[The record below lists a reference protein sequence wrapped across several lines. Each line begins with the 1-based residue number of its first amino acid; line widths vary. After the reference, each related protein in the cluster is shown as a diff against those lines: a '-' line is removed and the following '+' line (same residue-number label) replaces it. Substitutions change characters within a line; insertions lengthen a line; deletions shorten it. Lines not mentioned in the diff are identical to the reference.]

1 MARLQE
7 NDILFAYKAL
17 NIMPGLSSNTRRVAG
32 LLIDHFNRKTGQ
44 CDPSISRLARILD
57 IDPATVKRATA
68 ELCSDDCGLFEKVS
82 HGGLSHRASY
92 LPNWARFREFVT
104 DLGARMKTG
113 EGPAKGAKLRCSR
126 AQNCAVKGRK
136 TAPQTNLINQSNKPI
151 CTLSTESQYAK
162 PRVLSPAETMNG
174 LLKGNKPPGAPT
186 LLLPINGGKSV
197 SKGKAAWCSAERR
210 WDQDIR
216 AFGEAKY
223 ADCIER
229 MTPALMQSATQAEM
243 ERRGSGALFVLEA
256 LDYPTGGQRY
266 G

>member
-7 NDILFAYKAL
+7 NDILFACKAL
-17 NIMPGLSSNTRRVAG
+17 NIMPGLSANTRRVAG
-32 LLIDHFNRKTGQ
+32 ALIDHFNRKTGQ
-44 CDPSISRLARILD
+44 CDPSIGRLARMLD

-68 ELCSDDCGLFEKVS
+68 ELCSAERGLFEKVS

-104 DLGARMKTG
+104 NWEARMKTG

-126 AQNCAVKGRK
+126 AQNCDVKGRK

-162 PRVLSPAETMNG
+162 PRVLNPAEPMNG

-197 SKGKAAWCSAERR
+197 SKGNAAWCSAERR
-210 WDQDIR
+210 LDRDIR
-216 AFGEAKY
+216 AFGQAKY

-229 MTPALMQSATQAEM
+229 MTPELMNAATQAEM
-243 ERRGSGALFVLEA
+243 ERRGSGAGFVREA